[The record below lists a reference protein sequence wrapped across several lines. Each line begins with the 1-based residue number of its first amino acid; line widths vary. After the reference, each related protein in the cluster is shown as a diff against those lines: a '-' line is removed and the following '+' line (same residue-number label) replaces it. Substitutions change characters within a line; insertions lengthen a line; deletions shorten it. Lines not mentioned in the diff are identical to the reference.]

1 MPTPEAIET
10 ALVTAIL
17 RGEYAPGEAL
27 PTVRALARE
36 HGVSPATIQRVVD
49 RLKTR
54 GLVTPR
60 QGSGL
65 RVNDPLASGDLSLV
79 PAWLD
84 AHLDQPARAVAIL
97 DEFLELRRAVAVRL
111 LVRERAAVVAA
122 LPRLTDAAA
131 ELLAVP
137 PGDLEGLVRADL
149 AFARALVGAT
159 GRTVALVVLN
169 TLERL
174 LLAVEPVARAMYAD
188 PAANAQAMLA
198 VVAALGRDD
207 VEERDLEAILDTFD
221 RSTLRRFAALL
232 GVAQ

>member
-1 MPTPEAIET
+1 MPTPESIET

-17 RGEYAPGEAL
+17 RGEHAPGEAL
-27 PTVRALARE
+27 PTVRALARS

-65 RVNDPLASGDLSLV
+65 RVNDPLTCGDLSLV

-111 LVRERAAVVAA
+111 LVRERTAVLAA
-122 LPRLTDAAA
+122 LPQLTQAAGA
-131 ELLAVP
+131 LLAVP
-137 PGDLEGLVRADL
+137 PGDLPALVRADL

-174 LLAVEPVARAMYAD
+174 LLVVEPVARAMYAE
-188 PAANAQAMLA
+188 PEANARSMLA
-198 VVAALGRDD
+198 VVAALGTKDL
-207 VEERDLEAILDTFD
+207 EEGHLEAILEEID
-221 RSTLRRFAALL
+221 RATLDRFAAGL
-232 GVAQ
+232 GAPR